1 MNNNKK
7 FAKWFIRI
15 MAVLLALAMI
25 LPLFSS
31 VFAQGEDGQK
41 ANVTETKQLL
51 PFYVYIILGLILIIV
66 AIVLAK
72 KDKNRKPDP
81 LEDKK
86 LLKDYRK
93 TKRQ

>member
-31 VFAQGEDGQK
+31 VFAQGEDDK
-41 ANVTETKQLL
+41 SAKVSEAKQLL
-51 PFYVYIILGLILIIV
+51 PFYVYIILGLILILI

-72 KDKNRKPDP
+72 KDKKRKPDP

-93 TKRQ
+93 TKR